1 MGQFLDDFINDVKN
15 NIPGFIAVAVVEVK
29 SGVSFGSYSAQPDF
43 DPDLASVFN
52 LEVAKAKMNAIKV
65 LGQEGQKIEDIMIT
79 LTSQIHFISISETG
93 EYMVY
98 LAVDGNKT
106 NLGMARALLMKYKKE
121 IEGKL

>member
-15 NIPGFIAVAVVEVK
+15 NIPGFIAVAVVEIK
-29 SGVSFGSYSAQPDF
+29 SGVSFGSYSANPDF

-79 LTSQIHFISISETG
+79 LTSQIHFISLSETG

-106 NLGMARALLMKYKKE
+106 NLGMARALLMKYKRE

>member
-15 NIPGFIAVAVVEVK
+15 NIPGFIAVSVVEIK
-29 SGVSFGSYSAQPDF
+29 SGVSFGSLSASPDF

-65 LGQEGQKIEDIMIT
+65 LGQDGQKIEDIMIT
-79 LTSQIHFISISETG
+79 LTSQIHFISISDTG

-98 LAVDGNKT
+98 LAVDSTKT